1 MCHTKYMIRATMALV
16 VVASPLAGCANDVGY
31 LLDSDTVATTSVTTT
46 SVTTGAPESSTSVE
60 PTTLVP
66 ESSSGPTTEE
76 PDSTEPVT
84 TTDMSTSEASS
95 GPETDVDTDPDTE
108 SDTDTGEETTG
119 AMCDCMCSDYTC
131 IKDCEFSSCRDIA
144 TSLGCSPFGYGF
156 FITRANDTV
165 DVYCDNEWTYRPIVR
180 DFPVSTQDADGICD
194 DFGLNLFYPV
204 SEVHLESAIALAV
217 ALDSPDVD
225 EADTYLNLMGIVP
238 DYNTSSLFNGDD
250 ACKNTPFNSV
260 DCLTWMS
267 LDGGSWW
274 VKEEPDEDEPDPS
287 SDSAMHS
294 MKYSLDEGELM
305 FRTEVYPTTRK
316 FFCTVYSEDDV

>member
-1 MCHTKYMIRATMALV
+1 MIRATMALV

-76 PDSTEPVT
+76 PDSTEPGT

-238 DYNTSSLFNGDD
+238 DYNTFTGGPMD
-250 ACKNTPFNSV
+250 ACKDISFNST
-260 DCLTWMS
+260 DCPTWQS
-267 LDGGSWW
+267 LDGNSWW
-274 VKEEPDEDEPDPS
+274 VSSEPNSGEPNPS
-287 SDSAMHS
+287 LDAFSHS
-294 MKYSLDEGELM
+294 MKYALVESGDVWTLDYETQLA
-305 FRTEVYPTTRK
+305 VWTRK
-316 FFCTVYSEDDV
+316 FFCTIYLSDDV